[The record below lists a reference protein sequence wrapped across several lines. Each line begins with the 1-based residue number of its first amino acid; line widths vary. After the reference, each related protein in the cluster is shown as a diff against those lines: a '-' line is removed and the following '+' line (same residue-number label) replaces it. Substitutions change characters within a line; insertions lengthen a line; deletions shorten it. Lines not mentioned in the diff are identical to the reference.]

1 MRVLKTILL
10 LVIGLFLVVLTWNFI
25 RYRGLPLEFRL
36 DFRLV
41 VGLILASI
49 TWGLIRYPAMRRLFS
64 FKGRVSRRTYWY
76 SVAVHLTIFAIFIGL
91 VLTFD
96 PFKWVMVGGGVLY
109 LMWLFATTWMGLA
122 LCAKRLHDCNM
133 SGWWQLLTLIP
144 FLGLIWAVVQ
154 FGFLKG
160 TNGLNRYGEDPNPRS
175 NKIRVVGQHTLPMIE
190 DEL

>member
-10 LVIGLFLVVLTWNFI
+10 LVIGSFLVVLTWNFI

-41 VGLILASI
+41 VGLILVSI
-49 TWGLIRYPAMRRLFS
+49 TWVLIRYPAMRRRFS
-64 FKGRVSRRTYWY
+64 FKGRVSRRTDWY

-91 VLTFD
+91 ILTFD
-96 PFKWVMVGGGVLY
+96 PFKWVAMQWVGVLY

-133 SGWWQLLTLIP
+133 SG
-144 FLGLIWAVVQ
+144 
-154 FGFLKG
+154 
-160 TNGLNRYGEDPNPRS
+160 
-175 NKIRVVGQHTLPMIE
+175 
-190 DEL
+190 